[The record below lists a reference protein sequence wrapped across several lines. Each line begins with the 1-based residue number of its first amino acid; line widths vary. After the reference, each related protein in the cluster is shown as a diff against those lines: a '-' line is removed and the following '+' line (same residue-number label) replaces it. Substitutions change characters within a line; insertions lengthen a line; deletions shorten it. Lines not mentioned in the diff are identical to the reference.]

1 MSAAP
6 PRPRWTTLGA
16 ASAAAL
22 LLGFAAGHHIGE
34 RNGERKGRKAAARD
48 AAAAA
53 PREAPAAPAAR
64 YTSAHYFGRHW
75 PKNVLFGF
83 RREELAADLALMRAD
98 GFSSVVYLV
107 AWGDFQ
113 PVATP
118 CCRYEDRAFE
128 RLDLLVA
135 AAREAGLQVILR
147 VGYGWSFHA
156 GDASMERQLALM
168 NDPAVRTAYLDFGRR
183 IGERYGPD
191 PAVQLSFLTWEDH
204 KLFEIQ
210 PAGRSTWT
218 RFLSTHVGLGAAQEA
233 LGARFERL
241 EDAPFAGRNGPAP
254 QLFHRY
260 WDWLKRDELYLPM
273 SRLIPRLSY
282 EVRID
287 KDPQWSADGKS
298 VEAWIDHYGTYQ
310 LPGAPVTTIYWA
322 PFWGA
327 ENRGE
332 LLPAERALT
341 LLDHLIRDTSERASP
356 RQLYIDQFNFI
367 DNTPGFR
374 TNAIIDPVEVDDFLG
389 KAACLFR
396 ERPVQGV
403 GPWTW
408 QEYLESPLHNPS
420 FVLGLEGWT
429 AADAGVR
436 LIEGDPSRDARLELS
451 AGGRIGQIIPRSR
464 GRLPG
469 ETGEA
474 VEACVRTT
482 LDGPVRLRFLG
493 PHGAA
498 ELRLAPADAGR
509 LRCTALAGAQRAD
522 ADYAFT
528 VEAIEGRVE
537 LLSVYVHDHLQKGAL
552 RDRELAPLAH
562 LPAYRALNAGFLAA
576 EAPARCA
583 DWAVSPP

>member
-1 MSAAP
+1 MSARTT
-6 PRPRWTTLGA
+6 RPRWTTLGA
-16 ASAAAL
+16 TTVAAL

-34 RNGERKGRKAAARD
+34 RNGERKGRKAAARE
-48 AAAAA
+48 AAAA
-53 PREAPAAPAAR
+53 PLTTAAAPAAR
-64 YTSAHYFGRHW
+64 FTSAHYFGRHW

-83 RREELAADLALMRAD
+83 RREELAADLALMRED
-98 GFSSVVYLV
+98 GFTSVVYLV

-113 PVATP
+113 PIATP
-118 CCRYEDRAFE
+118 CCRYDERAFE

-135 AAREAGLQVILR
+135 AARDAGLKVILR

-156 GDASMERQLALM
+156 EDASMTRQLALM

-191 PAVQLSFLTWEDH
+191 PTVQLSFLTWEDH

-210 PAGRSTWT
+210 PSARSTWT
-218 RFLSTHVGLGAAQEA
+218 RFLSTHVGLSAAREA

-241 EDAPFAGRNGPAP
+241 EDAPFAGRDGPAP
-254 QLFHRY
+254 KLFHQY

-287 KDPQWSADGKS
+287 KDPQWSTDGKS

-341 LLDHLIRDTSERASP
+341 LLDHLLRDTSERAKP
-356 RQLYIDQFNFI
+356 GQLYIDQFNFI

-374 TNAIIDPVEVDDFLG
+374 TNAIIDPAEVDAFLG

-429 AADAGVR
+429 ATESGVR
-436 LIEGDPSRDARLELS
+436 LIEGDTRRDARLELS
-451 AGGRIGQIIPRSR
+451 AGGSVSQTIPRSR

-474 VEACVRTT
+474 LEACVRAT
-482 LDGPVRLRFLG
+482 LDEPARLRFRS
-493 PHGAA
+493 PHGTGD
-498 ELRLAPADAGR
+498 LTLTPADGGQ
-509 LRCTALAGAQRAD
+509 LRCAALPGAQMAD
-522 ADYAFT
+522 AEYALT
-528 VEAIEGRVE
+528 VEASAGRVE
-537 LLSVYVHDHLQKGAL
+537 LLAVYVHDHLQKGAL
-552 RDRELAPLAH
+552 RDREMAPLHH
-562 LPAYRALNAGFLAA
+562 LSAYQALNADFLAA
-576 EAPARCA
+576 SAPARCA
-583 DWAVSPP
+583 GGESPRR